1 MADIIQMANP
11 SNKCGKTRKSSS
23 RDQMRATI
31 VEELEDV
38 RGDFAYELEEVRA
51 NFRYVFETCED
62 ALGNHPED
70 MRKLLSALRSL
81 NKHCTAFWRIAEDYD
96 GF

>member
-1 MADIIQMANP
+1 MRETIQMANP
-11 SNKCGKTRKSSS
+11 SNKCGKTRQSSS
-23 RDQMRATI
+23 RDQMGATI

-38 RGDFAYELEEVRA
+38 RGDLQYELEEVRA
-51 NFRYVFETCED
+51 NFQYVCETCED

-70 MRKLLSALRSL
+70 VRKLLSALRSL
-81 NKHCTAFWRIAEDYD
+81 SRHCTAFWRIAEDYD

>member
-1 MADIIQMANP
+1 MADTIQMANP
-11 SNKCGKTRKSSS
+11 ANKYGKTRKSSS

-31 VEELEDV
+31 VDELEDV
-38 RGDFAYELEEVRA
+38 RGDLAYELAEVRA
-51 NFRYVFETCED
+51 NFQYVCETCED

-70 MRKLLSALRSL
+70 VRKLLSALRSL
-81 NKHCTAFWRIAEDYD
+81 NRHCTAFWRIAEDYD